1 MSVVRRLAR
10 LMLWV
15 LVAGGAF
22 AMFVW
27 SGRFAPL
34 PFRLSDPSRWLR
46 EVERD
51 DAFVEVA
58 RLFGVLVS
66 GYVCVSALLALFAE
80 VAAAAR
86 LVSLARMLSRVG
98 RLVAVP
104 VLRQRLWRS
113 VSGVTLSASTMVM
126 ATSGSAVAVPSAPT
140 EQSVDGPTVGDVLEL
155 PGDLVGAFSGFGL
168 EGAIVQPAPTAG
180 SAPATT
186 AAVVERV
193 VVDGDTVWALADE
206 VYGHVDATV
215 IEHVAKANGLADP
228 SLILVGQHLVFPP
241 LPPPVAPPVATGGG
255 ASWSVHTVVAGDTLW
270 EVLEAHYGWVTG
282 DLVWHVAEVN
292 QLADPSQ
299 IAIGA
304 VVTLPGLEGEAE
316 VPTPAPPT
324 VETPPLPAS
333 EPAAPLPRPAP
344 TTAPPPTTPPTT
356 VPVPQSPPATE
367 PSLAP
372 TTLAVT
378 ETVANTPL
386 DPDPVSDTPIPV
398 EATDDVELFDQ
409 STRTMWW
416 QVPMGLL
423 LAAGMVE
430 MVRRLRGRR
439 ATQLRPGEQL
449 GPPTPAAAG
458 TELAVRSAA
467 PAERVSTL
475 HALLRSVTPHAR
487 AQHDP
492 PPVRVVEVAED
503 RLEILF
509 AGAAPFP
516 PDGFST
522 VNGGRSW
529 VHELIGEVSC
539 PVRQLLTPALV
550 TLGRRSGGGEVL
562 LDLETAGSLA
572 ITGER
577 DAAVGVAR
585 SMVLELATYPL
596 GVPIDVALVGLDVAG
611 VEFCDRVWPN
621 TTLTRA
627 VRVARDTVERTASRG
642 TGSLVAVR
650 AATDDDT
657 GELDPQ
663 VFVVDL
669 ASIADA
675 ERSTL
680 DELVG
685 VCQPNCGAAVIIIG
699 EHPQATETLQLL
711 SAEQATW
718 SGAQLVPPVVTGEAA
733 GQAAEM
739 FDYLANAPAEPMSVS
754 PAIADT
760 LDLRFDT
767 IIDDVP
773 HDCLNG
779 TRAQPLA
786 HDDESDV
793 VEFAYEPP
801 PFDVLVRCLG
811 EVTVE
816 GRPIIQSAEVELLAL
831 LTLQRDV
838 RPNIDTIYTLLVDDP
853 FGGRSKRPI
862 PREPLRPMQQRV
874 SRLRVKLGTDTDG
887 NDLLP
892 AAKPGRGSPSRYTVS
907 ERVLTDVELLEHR
920 YHTSLELSSEEAFDL
935 LRDGLATF
943 RGPML
948 RAKKGYSWAATEGIT
963 SRIGTFVIA
972 YAVRLMELAFE
983 RNDIPVVLETVRC
996 CGIVLDDP
1004 LVELQA
1010 WQRIDDLAE
1019 ATAHPDLVAAV
1030 REARRRLATYVEV
1043 TDPVADA
1050 RI

>member
-1 MSVVRRLAR
+1 M
-10 LMLWV
+10 
-15 LVAGGAF
+15 
-22 AMFVW
+22 
-27 SGRFAPL
+27 
-34 PFRLSDPSRWLR
+34 
-46 EVERD
+46 
-51 DAFVEVA
+51 
-58 RLFGVLVS
+58 
-66 GYVCVSALLALFAE
+66 
-80 VAAAAR
+80 
-86 LVSLARMLSRVG
+86 
-98 RLVAVP
+98 
-104 VLRQRLWRS
+104 
-113 VSGVTLSASTMVM
+113 
-126 ATSGSAVAVPSAPT
+126 
-140 EQSVDGPTVGDVLEL
+140 
-155 PGDLVGAFSGFGL
+155 
-168 EGAIVQPAPTAG
+168 
-180 SAPATT
+180 
-186 AAVVERV
+186 
-193 VVDGDTVWALADE
+193 
-206 VYGHVDATV
+206 
-215 IEHVAKANGLADP
+215 
-228 SLILVGQHLVFPP
+228 
-241 LPPPVAPPVATGGG
+241 
-255 ASWSVHTVVAGDTLW
+255 
-270 EVLEAHYGWVTG
+270 
-282 DLVWHVAEVN
+282 WHVAEVN

-304 VVTLPGLEGEAE
+304 VITLPGLEGEAD
-316 VPTPAPPT
+316 VPAAAPPT
-324 VETPPLPAS
+324 VETPPLPAPV
-333 EPAAPLPRPAP
+333 PAAPLPGPAP
-344 TTAPPPTTPPTT
+344 TTPPSSTTPTTI
-356 VPVPQSPPATE
+356 VPVSTTPPATE
-367 PSLAP
+367 QSPAP
-372 TTLAVT
+372 TTIAVPEALPT
-378 ETVANTPL
+378 TVANTPL
-386 DPDPVSDTPIPV
+386 DPGPVGDTPVPV
-398 EATDDVELFDQ
+398 EATDDSELFDQ
-409 STRTMWW
+409 STRTLWW

-430 MVRRLRGRR
+430 MARRLRGRR

-449 GPPTPAAAG
+449 VPPTPAAAG

-467 PAERVSTL
+467 PAHRVSTL
-475 HALLRSVTPHAR
+475 QALLRSVTPHAR

-529 VHELIGEVSC
+529 VHELAGEVSC

-611 VEFCDRVWPN
+611 AEFCDRVWPS
-621 TTLTRA
+621 TTLIRA
-627 VRVARDTVERTASRG
+627 VRVARDTVERTATTG
-642 TGSLVAVR
+642 AGSLVAAR
-650 AATDDDT
+650 AATDEDT

-680 DELVG
+680 DELVD
-685 VCQPNCGAAVIIIG
+685 VCRPNSGAAVIIIG
-699 EHPQATETLQLL
+699 DHPQAVETLHMS

-718 SGAQLVPPVVTGEAA
+718 SGANLVPPVVSSEAA

-739 FDYLANAPAEPMSVS
+739 FDHLANAPAEPMSVS

-760 LDLRFDT
+760 LDLRYDT
-767 IIDDVP
+767 IVDDIP

-779 TRAQPLA
+779 APVGSPED
-786 HDDESDV
+786 DDEPDV

-816 GRPIIQSAEVELLAL
+816 GRPITQSAEVELLAL

-853 FGGRSKRPI
+853 FTSRSTRPM
-862 PREPLRPMQQRV
+862 PKEPLRPMQQRV

-892 AAKPGRGSPSRYTVS
+892 AAKPGRGSPSRYAVS

-1010 WQRIDDLAE
+1010 WQRVDDFAE

-1030 REARRRLATYVEV
+1030 REARRRLATYVEQ